1 MTRIF
6 IENFELDIDKGL
18 SNQITYSVSDLK
30 NIDSKTT
37 AFSKTIILPGT
48 ATNNNLLG
56 NIFEF
61 NNANYTN
68 SSSANVGYNFNAS
81 KTAKCSIEV
90 DRMTVIKGVFKL
102 LEIIVD
108 GKNVEY
114 ECSVIGEL
122 GGFSMKLGAKKL
134 EELDFSAY
142 NHTYSYQN
150 IVASWDNYQG
160 GAGYYYPHIDYGL
173 YSTNKHDWDYQTFRP
188 ALFVKQYLE
197 KIFAAAGYTY
207 DITWSNG
214 FEVDRFKTLI
224 IPFNKKKLTKS
235 GTQQV
240 GCTPQATT
248 GCIDQAF
255 PMPIQWQNFSGTNWT
270 INGGTTGSVFTY
282 TGLDP
287 TNVTFKVDITFTAS
301 TTNTPVN
308 NGIYIDTYKNGVLIP
323 SSTKFIPPFSGTV
336 NDFYIVNL
344 VDEPVVTGDYF
355 EVQASAADTGMCYDS
370 LINQAG
376 SVSISSDIPIIL
388 NVNLGDTVSLND
400 CIPPN
405 ILQKDFFASIL
416 KLFNLYVDE
425 NRFEE
430 KHLIIKPYTSY
441 YDGTVEDWSA
451 KIDRSK
457 PIRIKPMSEL
467 NSRYYSF
474 KYKDDSD
481 YWNELYRKRYN
492 EGYGSR
498 IFDSEYEFSKETENV
513 DIIFSPTV
521 LVSITG
527 EDKVYSTIY
536 KFTNSLEER
545 IDSNIRILQARK
557 ITGVSSWDLKEGATT
572 LTTLTVYGYAGH
584 FNSPVTVG
592 NDLNFG
598 ATRELFY
605 SLAGGLLNQNQ
616 FNIYYSPYMA
626 EITDK
631 NSRLLNCN
639 VKLTDTD
646 IFNLSFASFKYI
658 DGGLYRLIK
667 LTDYTPESNE
677 TIKAEFLRVINKEY

>member
-48 ATNNNLLG
+48 TNNNNLLG

-61 NNANYTN
+61 NNANFTIDSN
-68 SSSANVGYNFNAS
+68 ANVGYNFNAS

-150 IVASWDNYQG
+150 IIASWNNYQA

-173 YSTNKHDWDYQTFRP
+173 YSTNKHDWDYGTFRP
-188 ALFVKQYLE
+188 ALFVKEYLE
-197 KIFAAAGYTY
+197 KIFAGAGYTF

-214 FEVDRFKTLI
+214 FELDRYKTLI
-224 IPFNKKKLTKS
+224 IPFNKKKLTKTGS
-235 GTQQV
+235 QQV
-240 GCTPQATT
+240 GCTPQSTT

-282 TGLDP
+282 VGLDP
-287 TNVTFKVDITFTAS
+287 TNVTFTVDINFTAS

-308 NGIYIDTYKNGVLIP
+308 NGIYIETLKNGVVI
-323 SSTKFIPPFSGTV
+323 SSSVKFIPPFSGTV
-336 NDFYIVNL
+336 AEFYVVNL
-344 VDEPVVTGDYF
+344 VDEPIVTGDYF
-355 EVQASAADTGMCYDS
+355 SVQARADDTGMCYDS
-370 LINQAG
+370 LINQTG

-441 YDGTVEDWSA
+441 YDGSVEDWSD
-451 KIDRSK
+451 KIDRAK
-457 PIRIKPMSEL
+457 PIRLKPMSEL

-474 KYKDDSD
+474 KYKDDND
-481 YWNELYRKRYN
+481 YWNELYKKRYN

-513 DIIFSPTV
+513 EIIFSPTV
-521 LVSITG
+521 LVSITD

-536 KFTNSLEER
+536 KFTNTLEER

-557 ITGVSSWDLKEGATT
+557 ITGVTNWDLKDGGTT
-572 LTTLTVYGYAGH
+572 LITLNYYGYAGH

-631 NSRLLNCN
+631 NSRLLNCF
-639 VKLTDTD
+639 VKLSDTD

-667 LTDYTPESNE
+667 LTDYVPESND
-677 TIKAEFLRVINKEY
+677 TIKAEFLRVINKVY